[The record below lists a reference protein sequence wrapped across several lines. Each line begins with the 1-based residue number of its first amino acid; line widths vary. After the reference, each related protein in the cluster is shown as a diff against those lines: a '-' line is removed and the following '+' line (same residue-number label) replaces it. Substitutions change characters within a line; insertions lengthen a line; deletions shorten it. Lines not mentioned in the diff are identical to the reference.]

1 MSLAIIILAAGKGTR
16 MKSAKPKVMHTLAGK
31 PMLQHVIDTAKQLSP
46 SQLAVVC
53 GNGADEVVPY
63 LQNQQIDVVM
73 QHEQKGTGHA
83 VEQAKA
89 SFANSEQVLVL
100 YGDVPLIT
108 ADTLQDLI
116 ESGDNNSLKVLTAI
130 LDDPSGYGR
139 IVRDYDDNMLCIT
152 EEKDA
157 DEETKLIN
165 EINTGILC
173 IPAKWLTEALSQLDN
188 NNAQGE
194 YYLTD
199 LIAKAVNQ
207 GIEINSVTCED
218 EMEVAGINNRVQL
231 AEVESYYQQLKATD
245 LMMSGV
251 TFRDPAR
258 VDIRGDIKAGQD
270 ITIDINVIFEGHN
283 TIADNVSIGAN
294 CILINSI
301 IHEGAEILPNS
312 IIENAEVGTNCS
324 VGPFARLR
332 PGTKLAAKAKVGNF
346 VEVKNANIGLGSK
359 INHLSYIGDTDMGA
373 DVNIGA
379 GTITCNYD
387 GANKHRTVI
396 GDRVFV
402 GSDTQLVAPV
412 TVEDGATIGAGS
424 TIRKTVPGDAL
435 TLTKSEQKTVK
446 GWQRPRKSDGTK
458 KNS

>member
-1 MSLAIIILAAGKGTR
+1 MSLSIIILAAGKGTR
-16 MKSAKPKVMHTLAGK
+16 MKSNKPKVMHTLGGK
-31 PMLQHVIDTAKQLSP
+31 ALLQHVVDTAKLLNP
-46 SQLAVVC
+46 TELAVVC
-53 GNGADEVVPY
+53 GNGSDEVVPY
-63 LQNQQIDVVM
+63 LEAQGINTVM

-89 SFANSEQVLVL
+89 FFQKSDQVLVL
-100 YGDVPLIT
+100 YGDVPMIEVETLEALIN
-108 ADTLQDLI
+108 Q
-116 ESGDNNSLKVLTAI
+116 GDNNSLKVLTA
-130 LDDPSGYGR
+130 LLENPTGYGR
-139 IVRDYDDNMLCIT
+139 IVRDFDDKMLRIT

-165 EINTGILC
+165 EVNTGIMC
-173 IPAKWLTEALSQLDN
+173 IPAKWLDEALAKLDN

-194 YYLTD
+194 FYLTD
-199 LIAKAVNQ
+199 LIAQAVEQ
-207 GIEINSVTCED
+207 GIEIDSVICED
-218 EMEVAGINNRVQL
+218 EMEVAGVNNRVQL
-231 AEVESYYQQLKATD
+231 AELESYYQQKRATD
-245 LMMSGV
+245 LMMAGV

-258 VDIRGDIKAGQD
+258 VDIRGELKAGQD
-270 ITIDINVIFEGHN
+270 ITVDINVIFEGSN
-283 TIADNVSIGAN
+283 TIGNNVEIGAN
-294 CILINSI
+294 CIIINSV

-312 IIENAEVGTNCS
+312 IIENAEVGSGCA
-324 VGPFARLR
+324 VGPYARLR
-332 PGTKLAAKAKVGNF
+332 PGSVLAAKAKIGNF

-359 INHLSYIGDTDMGA
+359 VNHLSYIGDTDMGA

-424 TIRKTVPGDAL
+424 TIRKDAPGEAL
-435 TLTKSEQKTVK
+435 TLTVSKQKTVE
-446 GWQRPRKSDGTK
+446 GWKRPVK
-458 KNS
+458 K

>member
-1 MSLAIIILAAGKGTR
+1 MSLSIIILAAGKGTR
-16 MKSAKPKVMHTLAGK
+16 MKSSKPKVMHTLGGK
-31 PMLQHVIDTAKQLSP
+31 ALLQHVVDTAKLLNP
-46 SQLAVVC
+46 TELAVVC

-63 LQNQQIDVVM
+63 LEAQGINTVM

-89 SFANSEQVLVL
+89 FFQKSVQVLVL
-100 YGDVPLIT
+100 YGDVPMIEI
-108 ADTLQDLI
+108 DTLEALI
-116 ESGDNNSLKVLTAI
+116 NEGDKNSLKVLTA
-130 LDDPSGYGR
+130 LLENPTGYGR
-139 IVRDYDDNMLCIT
+139 IVRDFDDKMLRIT

-165 EINTGILC
+165 EVNTGIMC
-173 IPAKWLTEALSQLDN
+173 IPAKWLDEALAKLDN

-194 YYLTD
+194 FYLTD
-199 LIAKAVNQ
+199 LIAQAVEQ
-207 GIEINSVTCED
+207 GIEIDSVICED
-218 EMEVAGINNRVQL
+218 EMEVAGVNNRVQL
-231 AEVESYYQQLKATD
+231 AELESYYQQKRATD
-245 LMMSGV
+245 LMMAGV

-258 VDIRGDIKAGQD
+258 VDIRGDLNAGQD
-270 ITIDINVIFEGHN
+270 ITVDINVIFEGTN
-283 TIADNVSIGAN
+283 TIGNNVEIGAN
-294 CILINSI
+294 CIIINSV

-312 IIENAEVGTNCS
+312 IIENAEVGSGCA
-324 VGPFARLR
+324 VGPYARLR
-332 PGTKLAAKAKVGNF
+332 PGSVLAAKAKIGNF

-359 INHLSYIGDTDMGA
+359 VNHLSYIGDTDMGA

-424 TIRKTVPGDAL
+424 TIRKTAPADAL
-435 TLTKSEQKTVK
+435 TLTVSKQKTVE
-446 GWQRPRKSDGTK
+446 GWKRPVK
-458 KNS
+458 KK

>member
-46 SQLAVVC
+46 GQLAVVC
-53 GNGADEVVPY
+53 GNGADQVVPY
-63 LQNQQIDVVM
+63 LKNQQIDVVM

-83 VEQAKA
+83 VEQAKT

-108 ADTLQDLI
+108 PETLQDLI

-130 LDDPSGYGR
+130 LDDPTGYGR

-165 EINTGILC
+165 EINTGIMC

-207 GIEINSVTCED
+207 DIEINSVTCED

-231 AEVESYYQQLKATD
+231 AEVESYYQQLKATE

-270 ITIDINVIFEGHN
+270 ITIDINVIFEGKN

-294 CILINSI
+294 CLIINSV
-301 IHEGAEILPNS
+301 IHEGTEILPNS
-312 IIENAEVGTNCS
+312 IVENAEVGTNCS

-446 GWQRPRKSDGTK
+446 GWVRPVK
-458 KNS
+458 KA

>member
-1 MSLAIIILAAGKGTR
+1 
-16 MKSAKPKVMHTLAGK
+16 MKSNKPKVMHTLGGK
-31 PMLQHVIDTAKQLSP
+31 PLLQHVVDTAKKLNP
-46 SQLAVVC
+46 TELAVVC
-53 GNGADEVVPY
+53 GNGASDVVPY
-63 LQNQQIDVVM
+63 LEGQGIDTVM
-73 QHEQKGTGHA
+73 QHEQHGTGHA
-83 VEQAKA
+83 VEQAKDFFQK
-89 SFANSEQVLVL
+89 SDQVLVL
-100 YGDVPLIT
+100 YGDVPMIEQ
-108 ADTLQDLI
+108 DTLQALI
-116 ESGDNNSLKVLTAI
+116 DEGDTNSLKVLTAL
-130 LDDPSGYGR
+130 LDNPTGYGR
-139 IVRDYDDNMLCIT
+139 IVRDFNDKMLCIT

-165 EINTGILC
+165 EVNTGIMC
-173 IPAKWLTEALSQLDN
+173 IPGHWLDEALAQLDN

-199 LIAKAVNQ
+199 LIAMAVEQ

-218 EMEVAGINNRVQL
+218 EMEVAGVNNRVQL
-231 AEVESYYQQLKATD
+231 AELESYYQQKTATD
-245 LMMSGV
+245 LMMAGV

-258 VDIRGDIKAGQD
+258 VDIRGDINAGQD
-270 ITIDINVIFEGHN
+270 ITVDINVIFEGTN
-283 TIADNVSIGAN
+283 TIADNVEIGAN
-294 CILINSI
+294 CIIINSI

-312 IIENAEVGTNCS
+312 IIENAEVGSGCA

-332 PGTKLAAKAKVGNF
+332 PGAVLAAKAKIGNF

-359 INHLSYIGDTDMGA
+359 VNHLSYIGDTDMGA

-387 GANKHRTVI
+387 GANKHRTII

-424 TIRKTVPGDAL
+424 TIRKTAPADSL
-435 TLTKSEQKTVK
+435 TLTKSEQKSVK
-446 GWQRPRKSDGTK
+446 GWKRPVKKS
-458 KNS
+458 

>member
-1 MSLAIIILAAGKGTR
+1 MSLSIIILAAGKGTR
-16 MKSAKPKVMHTLAGK
+16 MKSNQPKVMHTLGGK
-31 PMLQHVIDTAKQLSP
+31 PLLQHVVDTARQLNP
-46 SQLAVVC
+46 AEMAVVC

-63 LQNQQIDVVM
+63 LEHQGINTVM

-83 VEQAKA
+83 VEQARDFFQK
-89 SFANSEQVLVL
+89 SEQVLVL
-100 YGDVPLIT
+100 YADVPMIETGTLEALI
-108 ADTLQDLI
+108 D
-116 ESGDNNSLKVLTAI
+116 SGDSSSLKVLTAL
-130 LDDPSGYGR
+130 LDNPSGYGR
-139 IVRDYDDNMLCIT
+139 IVRDFDDKMLRIT

-165 EINTGILC
+165 EINTGIMC
-173 IPAKWLTEALSQLDN
+173 IPAKWLNDALAQLDN

-199 LIAKAVNQ
+199 LIANAVQQ
-207 GIEINSVTCED
+207 GIEISSVVCED
-218 EMEVAGINNRVQL
+218 EMQVAGVNNRVQL
-231 AEVESYYQQLKATD
+231 AELESYYQQKTATD
-245 LMMSGV
+245 LMMAGV
-251 TFRDPAR
+251 TMRDPAR
-258 VDIRGDIKAGQD
+258 IDIRGPLNAGQD
-270 ITIDINVIFEGHN
+270 IIVDINVIFEGAN

-294 CILINSI
+294 CIIINSV

-312 IIENAEVGTNCS
+312 IIENAEVGVGCA
-324 VGPFARLR
+324 VGPYARLR
-332 PGTKLAAKAKVGNF
+332 PGSVLADKAKVGNF

-359 INHLSYIGDTDMGA
+359 VNHLSYIGDTDMGA

-412 TVEDGATIGAGS
+412 TLEEGATIGAGS
-424 TIRKTVPGDAL
+424 TIRKDAPAEAL
-435 TLTKSEQKTVK
+435 TLTVSKQKTVT
-446 GWQRPRKSDGTK
+446 GWQRPVK
-458 KNS
+458 KQ

>member
-1 MSLAIIILAAGKGTR
+1 MSLSIIILAAGKGTR
-16 MKSAKPKVMHTLAGK
+16 MKSNKPKVMHTLGGK
-31 PMLQHVIDTAKQLSP
+31 PLLQHVIDTAKLLNP
-46 SQLAVVC
+46 TEMAVVC

-63 LQNQQIDVVM
+63 LEAQGINTAM
-73 QHEQKGTGHA
+73 QTEQKGTGHA

-89 SFANSEQVLVL
+89 FFQKSEQVLVL
-100 YGDVPLIT
+100 YGDVPMIDVTTLEALIN
-108 ADTLQDLI
+108 
-116 ESGDNNSLKVLTAI
+116 EGDKNSLKVLTA
-130 LDDPSGYGR
+130 LLENPTGYGR
-139 IVRDYDDNMLCIT
+139 IVRDFNDKMLCIT

-165 EINTGILC
+165 EVNTGIMC
-173 IPAKWLTEALSQLDN
+173 IPAKWLDEALAKLDN

-199 LIAKAVNQ
+199 LIAQAVEQ
-207 GIEINSVTCED
+207 GMEIDSVICED
-218 EMEVAGINNRVQL
+218 EMEVAGVNNRVQL
-231 AEVESYYQQLKATD
+231 AELESYYQQKRATD
-245 LMMSGV
+245 LMMAGV

-258 VDIRGDIKAGQD
+258 VDIRGDITAGQD
-270 ITIDINVIFEGHN
+270 ITVDINVIFEGTN
-283 TIADNVSIGAN
+283 TIGDNVSIGAN
-294 CILINSI
+294 SIIINSV

-312 IIENAEVGTNCS
+312 IIENAEVGSGCA
-324 VGPFARLR
+324 VGPYARLR
-332 PGTKLAAKAKVGNF
+332 PGSVLAAKAKIGNF

-359 INHLSYIGDTDMGA
+359 VNHLSYIGDTDMGA

-424 TIRKTVPGDAL
+424 TIRKDAPADSL
-435 TLTKSEQKTVK
+435 TLTKSEQKTVR
-446 GWQRPRKSDGTK
+446 GWKRPVK
-458 KNS
+458 KK